1 MRPSISPISDSER
14 LLESGDIGDNMIA
27 VLTGL
32 RDQRTVVR
40 RILARIAELEP
51 GGREAALGRL
61 LRISGLRQLEEI
73 VEREAR
79 AMPVFTPIMDN
90 KVLGREIKRGIEI
103 GRVEGELRVLRR
115 LMEARF
121 GPIPDWAENK
131 IAGYSSEQVESL
143 AVRVSSAESLEEL
156 LD

>member
-1 MRPSISPISDSER
+1 
-14 LLESGDIGDNMIA
+14 
-27 VLTGL
+27 
-32 RDQRTVVR
+32 
-40 RILARIAELEP
+40 
-51 GGREAALGRL
+51 
-61 LRISGLRQLEEI
+61 
-73 VEREAR
+73 
-79 AMPVFTPIMDN
+79 MPVFTPIMDN